1 MQKKSEVFNIFK
13 KFKNL
18 VENQSGKSI
27 KILRSDRGKEYNNKE
42 FDQFYEDEGIEHQT
56 SVSYSPQQNGVSE
69 RKNKIVMEIARS
81 MLKEKCLPKI
91 FWAEA
96 VYTVVYLLNWCPTRA
111 IQNMTP
117 RESWS
122 RQKPLVKHL
131 RVFGYIC
138 YAHIPIKKGTS

>member
-96 VYTVVYLLNWCPTRA
+96 VYTVVYLLN
-111 IQNMTP
+111 
-117 RESWS
+117 
-122 RQKPLVKHL
+122 
-131 RVFGYIC
+131 
-138 YAHIPIKKGTS
+138 